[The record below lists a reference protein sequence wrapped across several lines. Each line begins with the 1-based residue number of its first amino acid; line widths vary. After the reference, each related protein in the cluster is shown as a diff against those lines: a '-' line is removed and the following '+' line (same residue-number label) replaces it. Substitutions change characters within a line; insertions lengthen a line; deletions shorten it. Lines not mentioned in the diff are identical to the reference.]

1 MTDPRAVNPY
11 DLLPYRRKIKKFDE
25 TGLTETMKLLK
36 SVREMKLDNAVLQA
50 T

>member
-1 MTDPRAVNPY
+1 MTEARVINPY

-25 TGLTETMKLLK
+25 TGITETMKLLK
-36 SVREMKLDNAVLQA
+36 TVREMKLDNNILKA